1 MIAKVKGKSP
11 KAANSAF
18 IHPTAYVS
26 GDVALKENSSVWPNA
41 VIRGDM
47 SEIVIGEN
55 TNIQDNS
62 VLHTDTG
69 MPLVIGDN
77 VVVGHNVNLHSCT
90 IGDNSLIGI
99 GAVVLNGAK
108 IGKNCM
114 VAAGAVVPP
123 GKEFPDSSVL
133 MGAPAKAVR
142 ERRAEETAD
151 HSRLVEHYVE
161 AAKEYKETEQV
172 LY

>member
-1 MIAKVKGKSP
+1 MIVKVKGISP
-11 KAANSAF
+11 KIDKSAYVNN
-18 IHPTAYVS
+18 TAYVS
-26 GDVALKENSSVWPNA
+26 GDVELKANSSVWPNA
-41 VIRGDM
+41 VLRGDM
-47 SEIVIGEN
+47 SKIVVGEN

-69 MPLVIGDN
+69 LPLEIGDN

-108 IGKNCM
+108 IGKNCT
-114 VAAGAVVPP
+114 VAAGAIVPP
-123 GKEFPDSSVL
+123 GKEFADGTVL
-133 MGAPAKAVR
+133 MGAPAKVVR
-142 ERRAEETAD
+142 EMRPDEIEDQKRIVD
-151 HSRLVEHYVE
+151 FYVQE
-161 AAKEYKETEQV
+161 AKEYKETEQE

>member
-1 MIAKVKGKSP
+1 MIAKVKGLSP
-11 KAANSAF
+11 KIDSTAYV
-18 IHPTAYVS
+18 HPTAYVS
-26 GDVALKENSSVWPNA
+26 GDAVLKGNSSVWPNA

-47 SEIVIGEN
+47 SKITVGEN

-69 MPLVIGDN
+69 LPLIIGNN

-123 GKEFPDSSVL
+123 GKEFPDGSVL

-142 ERRAEETAD
+142 ERRGGESED
-151 HSRLVEHYVE
+151 HKRLVAHYVE
-161 AAKEYKETEQV
+161 AAADYRNTEQV

>member
-1 MIAKVKGKSP
+1 MIAKVKGISP
-11 KAANSAF
+11 KIDGTAYV
-18 IHPTAYVS
+18 HPTAYVS
-26 GDVALKENSSVWPNA
+26 GDVELKANSSVWPNA

-47 SEIVIGEN
+47 SKITIGEN

-69 MPLVIGDN
+69 LPLDIGGS

-108 IGKNCM
+108 IGRNCM

-123 GKEFPDSSVL
+123 GKEFPDGSVL

-142 ERRAEETAD
+142 ERRPEETQD
-151 HSRLVEHYVE
+151 HKRLVNHYIE
-161 AAKEYKETEQV
+161 SAKDYIETEQV

>member
-1 MIAKVKGKSP
+1 MIAEVKGKSP
-11 KAANSAF
+11 EIDIGAYV
-18 IHPTAYVS
+18 HPTAYVS
-26 GDVALKENSSVWPNA
+26 GDVVLKKNSSVWPNA

-47 SEIVIGEN
+47 SEIIIGEN

-69 MPLVIGDN
+69 MPLVIGNN
-77 VVVGHNVNLHSCT
+77 VVVGHNVNLHSCE
-90 IGDNSLIGI
+90 IGDETLIGI

-123 GKEFPDSSVL
+123 GKEFEDGSVL

-142 ERRAEETAD
+142 MKRPEEIED
-151 HSRLVEHYVE
+151 HKRLVKHYVE
-161 AAKEYKETEQV
+161 AAADYKDTEKV

>member
-1 MIAKVKGKSP
+1 MIAKVKGSAP
-11 KAANSAF
+11 KIDNTAYV
-18 IHPTAYVS
+18 HPTAYVS
-26 GDVALKENSSVWPNA
+26 GDTELKANASVWPNA

-47 SEIVIGEN
+47 SKVTVGKN

-69 MPLVIGDN
+69 LPLEIGDN
-77 VVVGHNVNLHSCT
+77 VIVGHNVNLHSCV

-123 GKEFPDSSVL
+123 GKEFPDGSVL
-133 MGAPAKAVR
+133 MGAPAKIVRDRRSDEKEDHKRIVDFYVR
-142 ERRAEETAD
+142 EAG
-151 HSRLVEHYVE
+151 
-161 AAKEYKETEQV
+161 EYKDTEQV